1 MLHSQPTAIFE
12 AQKESSGK
20 MAQVAQRRYL
30 EIMRDV
36 EELISD
42 HSTSNGT
49 IESCLDLTA
58 M

>member
-36 EELISD
+36 EELIKD
-42 HSTSNGT
+42 HSMEHHYNLISR
-49 IESCLDLTA
+49 LTVA
-58 M
+58 